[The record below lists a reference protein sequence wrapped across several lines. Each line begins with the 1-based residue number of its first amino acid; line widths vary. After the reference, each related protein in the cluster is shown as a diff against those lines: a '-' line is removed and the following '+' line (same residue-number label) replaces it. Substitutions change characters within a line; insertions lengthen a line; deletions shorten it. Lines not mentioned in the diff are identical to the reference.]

1 MNSSLLQSSQNCF
14 EFGSMYN
21 SNFSLNNSIYLLE
34 NNEEENSMFFPLTNK
49 TITGNE
55 YSLEK
60 PLEGIENSIFKN
72 NYSSINNDIQEKDN
86 DIYSEFNSI
95 NNFNEKCMNLSP
107 ISILTTSNN
116 SFSFQNIGV
125 KNEEIILDSERDIND
140 NNANNKPD
148 EKIFKCDFLEEIS
161 LSLDENLYYNN
172 TKNKK
177 NKLDLND
184 PTSLFAAIVNLM
196 KEKGPIEAKTIIS
209 NLEDKKHIFRKTNGS
224 RYKQEF
230 GKLIRITLNNNPEIF
245 YKEKEG
251 NKYYFIENKTKYY
264 LQKKRE
270 RALEKV
276 LFNLKKKNTF
286 LPINTKIQLDK
297 VNLIIKRMEKKYKD
311 DKKYVDVMTCIN
323 LFKNLINKY
332 LFLVKM
338 DKINSLYELTVLNEK
353 IIDICHTL
361 EKIEKGE
368 LFFKK
373 DDNIIVNIPNE
384 YNDKNSRNIMFVE
397 GANNQFNEPPDK
409 I

>member
-1 MNSSLLQSSQNCF
+1 MNSSLLHSNQKSF
-14 EFGSMYN
+14 EFGTVFN
-21 SNFSLNNSIYLLE
+21 SNLSLFEDNILLE
-34 NNEEENSMFFPLTNK
+34 NSEEEFSLFHTIKEQGHENEDYIEKQPWKIDNTYLKDNYNSLND
-49 TITGNE
+49 
-55 YSLEK
+55 
-60 PLEGIENSIFKN
+60 
-72 NYSSINNDIQEKDN
+72 DIQEKN
-86 DIYSEFNSI
+86 NESYSQFNSI
-95 NNFNEKCMNLSP
+95 NELNENYMNLNHVSL
-107 ISILTTSNN
+107 LTTSN
-116 SFSFQNIGV
+116 SFSFTNLGV
-125 KNEEIILDSERDIND
+125 KKEELLLESKKDIINEINKNSE
-140 NNANNKPD
+140 

-161 LSLDENLYYNN
+161 LGLDEDIYN

-184 PTSLFAAIVNLM
+184 PTSLFAAIINLM
-196 KEKGPIEAKTIIS
+196 KEKGHLEIKTIIS
-209 NLEDKKHIFRKTNGS
+209 NLEPKKDIFRKTNGS

-230 GKLIRITLNNNPEIF
+230 SKLIRTTLNNNPEIF
-245 YKEKEG
+245 YQEKEG

-276 LFNLKKKNTF
+276 LYNLKKKNTF
-286 LPINTKIQLDK
+286 LPIETKIQLDK

-311 DKKYVDVMTCIN
+311 DKKYVDVMKCID

-338 DKINSLYELTVLNEK
+338 DKTNSLYELTILNDK

-368 LFFKK
+368 LFFKT
-373 DDNIIVNIPNE
+373 DDNIFVKISNE

-397 GANNQFNEPPDK
+397 GANNQFNEPPDN

>member
-1 MNSSLLQSSQNCF
+1 MNSPLLQSSEKCF
-14 EFGSMYN
+14 EFRSIFN
-21 SNFSLNNSIYLLE
+21 SNSSFNDDVNLLE
-34 NNEEENSMFFPLTNK
+34 NSAEENSLLFPIPNRLNNV
-49 TITGNE
+49 NE
-55 YSLEK
+55 SYEELSQFCI
-60 PLEGIENSIFKN
+60 PNSEPKN
-72 NYSSINNDIQEKDN
+72 NFNLLNEELLQKKEETYSQ
-86 DIYSEFNSI
+86 FNSI
-95 NNFNEKCMNLSP
+95 NENRMNLSP
-107 ISILTTSNN
+107 LSLLTTSN
-116 SFSFQNIGV
+116 SFSFANIGV
-125 KNEEIILDSERDIND
+125 KSEENLLETQKDIKD
-140 NNANNKPD
+140 NNNKTE

-161 LSLDENLYYNN
+161 LGLDEDAYNYN

-196 KEKGPIEAKTIIS
+196 KEKGPIEIRYIIS
-209 NLEDKKHIFRKTNGS
+209 NLESKKDLFRKANGS

-230 GKLIRITLNNNPEIF
+230 GKLIRTTLNNNPELF
-245 YKEKEG
+245 FKEKEG

-286 LPINTKIQLDK
+286 LPVNTKIQLDK

-311 DKKYVDVMTCIN
+311 DKKYIDVMKCIN

-332 LFLVKM
+332 LYLVKM
-338 DKINSLYELTVLNEK
+338 DKINSLYELTILNQK
-353 IIDICHTL
+353 IIDICFTL

-368 LFFKK
+368 LFFKTE
-373 DDNIIVNIPNE
+373 DNIIENVSNE

-397 GANNQFNEPPDK
+397 GANNTFNEPPDK

>member
-1 MNSSLLQSSQNCF
+1 MNSSLLQSNQSCF
-14 EFGSMYN
+14 EFGSLYK
-21 SNFSLNNSIYLLE
+21 SNLSLDDSINLLE
-34 NNEEENSMFFPLTNK
+34 NSEEENTIFFPLTNR
-49 TITGNE
+49 TINE
-55 YSLEK
+55 NEVYQESPFSGKEHSDNKNMPSPFNNELED
-60 PLEGIENSIFKN
+60 KN
-72 NYSSINNDIQEKDN
+72 IDSYDQ
-86 DIYSEFNSI
+86 FNSI
-95 NNFNEKCMNLSP
+95 NNFNENCMNLNP

-116 SFSFQNIGV
+116 SFSFPNIGV
-125 KNEEIILDSERDIND
+125 KKEEIILDSEKDINTIS
-140 NNANNKPD
+140 NKVE
-148 EKIFKCDFLEEIS
+148 EKIFKCDFLEDIS
-161 LSLDENLYYNN
+161 LSLDENNLYNN
-172 TKNKK
+172 SKNKK

-196 KEKGPIEAKTIIS
+196 KEKGPIETRTIIS
-209 NLEDKKHIFRKTNGS
+209 SLESKKDVFRKTNGS

-230 GKLIRITLNNNPEIF
+230 SKLIRTTLNNNPELF
-245 YKEKEG
+245 YKEQEG

-270 RALEKV
+270 RDLEKV

-286 LPINTKIQLDK
+286 LPVNTKIQLDK

-311 DKKYVDVMTCIN
+311 DKKYTDVMICIN

-338 DKINSLYELTVLNEK
+338 DKVNSLYELTILNDK

-373 DDNIIVNIPNE
+373 DDNIIVNKPNE

-397 GANNQFNEPPDK
+397 GANNHFNEPPDN

>member
-1 MNSSLLQSSQNCF
+1 MNSSLLQSNQSCF
-14 EFGSMYN
+14 EFGSLYK
-21 SNFSLNNSIYLLE
+21 SNLSLDDSINLLE
-34 NNEEENSMFFPLTNK
+34 NSEEENTIFFPLTNR
-49 TITGNE
+49 TINE
-55 YSLEK
+55 NEVCQESPFSGKEHSDNKNISSPFNNELED
-60 PLEGIENSIFKN
+60 KN
-72 NYSSINNDIQEKDN
+72 IDSYDQ
-86 DIYSEFNSI
+86 FNSI
-95 NNFNEKCMNLSP
+95 NNFNENCMNLNP

-116 SFSFQNIGV
+116 SFSFPNIGV
-125 KNEEIILDSERDIND
+125 KKEEIILDSEKDINTIS
-140 NNANNKPD
+140 NKVE
-148 EKIFKCDFLEEIS
+148 EKIFKCDFLEDIS
-161 LSLDENLYYNN
+161 LSLDENNLYNN
-172 TKNKK
+172 SKNKK

-196 KEKGPIEAKTIIS
+196 KEKGPIETRTIIS
-209 NLEDKKHIFRKTNGS
+209 SLESKKDVFRKTNGS

-230 GKLIRITLNNNPEIF
+230 SKLIRTTLNNNPELF
-245 YKEKEG
+245 YKEQEG

-264 LQKKRE
+264 LEKKRE

-286 LPINTKIQLDK
+286 LPVNTKIQLDK
-297 VNLIIKRMEKKYKD
+297 VNIIIKRMEKKYKD
-311 DKKYVDVMTCIN
+311 DKKYTDVMICIN

-338 DKINSLYELTVLNEK
+338 DKVNSLYELTILNDK

-373 DDNIIVNIPNE
+373 DDNIIVNKPNE

-397 GANNQFNEPPDK
+397 GANNHFNEPPDN

>member
-1 MNSSLLQSSQNCF
+1 MNSPLLQSSEKCF
-14 EFGSMYN
+14 EFRSIFN
-21 SNFSLNNSIYLLE
+21 SNSSFNDDVNLLE
-34 NNEEENSMFFPLTNK
+34 NSAEENSLLFPIPNRLNNV
-49 TITGNE
+49 NE
-55 YSLEK
+55 SYEELSQFCIPNSEPKNNFNLLNEELLEK
-60 PLEGIENSIFKN
+60 KEET
-72 NYSSINNDIQEKDN
+72 YSQ
-86 DIYSEFNSI
+86 FNSI
-95 NNFNEKCMNLSP
+95 NENRMNLSP
-107 ISILTTSNN
+107 LSLLTTSN
-116 SFSFQNIGV
+116 SFSFANIGV
-125 KNEEIILDSERDIND
+125 KSEENLLETQKDIKD
-140 NNANNKPD
+140 NNNKTE

-161 LSLDENLYYNN
+161 LGLDEDAYNYN

-196 KEKGPIEAKTIIS
+196 KEKGPIEIRYIIS
-209 NLEDKKHIFRKTNGS
+209 NLESKKDLFRKANGS

-230 GKLIRITLNNNPEIF
+230 GKLIRTTLNNNPELF
-245 YKEKEG
+245 FKEKEG

-286 LPINTKIQLDK
+286 LPVNTKIQLDK

-311 DKKYVDVMTCIN
+311 DKKYIDVMKCIN

-332 LFLVKM
+332 LYLVKM
-338 DKINSLYELTVLNEK
+338 DKINSLYELTILNQK
-353 IIDICHTL
+353 IIDICFTL

-368 LFFKK
+368 LFFKTE
-373 DDNIIVNIPNE
+373 DNIIENVSNE

-397 GANNQFNEPPDK
+397 GANNTFNEPPDK

>member
-1 MNSSLLQSSQNCF
+1 MNSPLLQSSEKCF
-14 EFGSMYN
+14 EFRSIFN
-21 SNFSLNNSIYLLE
+21 SNSSFNDDVNLLE
-34 NNEEENSMFFPLTNK
+34 NSAEENSLLFPIPNRLNNV
-49 TITGNE
+49 NE
-55 YSLEK
+55 SYEELSQFCIPNFEPKNNFNLLNEELLEK
-60 PLEGIENSIFKN
+60 KEET
-72 NYSSINNDIQEKDN
+72 YSQ
-86 DIYSEFNSI
+86 FNSI
-95 NNFNEKCMNLSP
+95 NENRMNLSP
-107 ISILTTSNN
+107 LSLLTTSN
-116 SFSFQNIGV
+116 SFSFANIGV
-125 KNEEIILDSERDIND
+125 KSEENLLETQKDIKD
-140 NNANNKPD
+140 NNNKTE

-161 LSLDENLYYNN
+161 LGLDEDAYNYN

-196 KEKGPIEAKTIIS
+196 KEKGPIEIRYIIS
-209 NLEDKKHIFRKTNGS
+209 NLESKKDLFRKANGS

-230 GKLIRITLNNNPEIF
+230 GKLIRTTLNNNPELF
-245 YKEKEG
+245 FKEKEG

-286 LPINTKIQLDK
+286 LPVNTKIQLDK

-311 DKKYVDVMTCIN
+311 DKKYIDVMKCIN

-332 LFLVKM
+332 LYLVKM
-338 DKINSLYELTVLNEK
+338 DKINSLYELTILNQK
-353 IIDICHTL
+353 IIDICFTL

-368 LFFKK
+368 LFFKTE
-373 DDNIIVNIPNE
+373 DNIIENDSNE

-397 GANNQFNEPPDK
+397 GANNTFNEPPDK

>member
-1 MNSSLLQSSQNCF
+1 MNSPLLQSSEKCF
-14 EFGSMYN
+14 EFRSLFN
-21 SNFSLNNSIYLLE
+21 SNSSFNDDVNLLE
-34 NNEEENSMFFPLTNK
+34 NSAEENSLLFPIPNGLNNV
-49 TITGNE
+49 NE
-55 YSLEK
+55 SYEELSQFCIPNSEPKNNFNLLNEELLEK
-60 PLEGIENSIFKN
+60 KEET
-72 NYSSINNDIQEKDN
+72 YSQ
-86 DIYSEFNSI
+86 FNSI
-95 NNFNEKCMNLSP
+95 NENRMNLSP
-107 ISILTTSNN
+107 LSLLTTSN
-116 SFSFQNIGV
+116 SFSFANLGV
-125 KNEEIILDSERDIND
+125 KSEENLLETQKDIKD
-140 NNANNKPD
+140 NNNKTE

-161 LSLDENLYYNN
+161 LGLDEDAYNYN

-196 KEKGPIEAKTIIS
+196 KEKGPIEIRYIIS
-209 NLEDKKHIFRKTNGS
+209 NLESKKDLFRKANGS

-230 GKLIRITLNNNPEIF
+230 GKLIRTTLNNNPELF
-245 YKEKEG
+245 FKEKEG

-286 LPINTKIQLDK
+286 LPVNTKIQLDK

-311 DKKYVDVMTCIN
+311 DKKYIDVMKCIN

-332 LFLVKM
+332 LYLVKM
-338 DKINSLYELTVLNEK
+338 DKINSLYELTILNQK
-353 IIDICHTL
+353 IIDICFTL

-368 LFFKK
+368 LFFKTE
-373 DDNIIVNIPNE
+373 DNIIENVSNE

-397 GANNQFNEPPDK
+397 GANNTFNEPPDK

>member
-1 MNSSLLQSSQNCF
+1 MNSSLHHSNQKSF
-14 EFGSMYN
+14 EFGTVFN
-21 SNFSLNNSIYLLE
+21 SNLSLLEDNNLLE
-34 NNEEENSMFFPLTNK
+34 NSEEEFSLFHTIKEQGHENEDYIEKQPWKIDNTYLKDNYNPLND
-49 TITGNE
+49 
-55 YSLEK
+55 
-60 PLEGIENSIFKN
+60 
-72 NYSSINNDIQEKDN
+72 DIQEKN
-86 DIYSEFNSI
+86 SESYSQFNSI
-95 NNFNEKCMNLSP
+95 NELNENYMNLNHVSL
-107 ISILTTSNN
+107 LTTSN
-116 SFSFQNIGV
+116 SFSFTNLGV
-125 KNEEIILDSERDIND
+125 KKEELLLESKKDIINEINKNSE
-140 NNANNKPD
+140 

-161 LSLDENLYYNN
+161 LGLDEDIYN

-184 PTSLFAAIVNLM
+184 PTSLFAAIINLM
-196 KEKGPIEAKTIIS
+196 KEKGHLEIKTIIS
-209 NLEDKKHIFRKTNGS
+209 NLEPKKDIFRKTNGS

-230 GKLIRITLNNNPEIF
+230 SKLIRTTLNNNPEIF
-245 YKEKEG
+245 YQEKEG

-276 LFNLKKKNTF
+276 LYNLKKKNTF
-286 LPINTKIQLDK
+286 LPIETKIQLDK

-311 DKKYVDVMTCIN
+311 DKKYVDVMKCID

-338 DKINSLYELTVLNEK
+338 DKTNSLYELTILNDK

-368 LFFKK
+368 LFFKT
-373 DDNIIVNIPNE
+373 DDNIFVKISNE

-397 GANNQFNEPPDK
+397 GANNQFNEPPDN

>member
-1 MNSSLLQSSQNCF
+1 MNSSLLHSNQKSF
-14 EFGSMYN
+14 EFGTVFN
-21 SNFSLNNSIYLLE
+21 SNLSLLEDNNLLE
-34 NNEEENSMFFPLTNK
+34 NSEEEFSLFHTIKEQGHENEDYIEKQPWKIDNTYLKDNYNSL
-49 TITGNE
+49 
-55 YSLEK
+55 
-60 PLEGIENSIFKN
+60 
-72 NYSSINNDIQEKDN
+72 NDYIQEKN
-86 DIYSEFNSI
+86 NESYSQFNSI
-95 NNFNEKCMNLSP
+95 NELNENYMNLNHVSL
-107 ISILTTSNN
+107 LTTSN
-116 SFSFQNIGV
+116 SFSFTNLGV
-125 KNEEIILDSERDIND
+125 KKEELLLESKKDIINEINKNSE
-140 NNANNKPD
+140 

-161 LSLDENLYYNN
+161 LGLDEDIYN

-184 PTSLFAAIVNLM
+184 PTSLFAAIINLM
-196 KEKGPIEAKTIIS
+196 KEKGHLEIKTIIS
-209 NLEDKKHIFRKTNGS
+209 NLEPKKDIFRKTNGS

-230 GKLIRITLNNNPEIF
+230 SKLIRTTLNNNPEIF
-245 YKEKEG
+245 YQEKEG

-276 LFNLKKKNTF
+276 LYNLKKKNTF
-286 LPINTKIQLDK
+286 LPIETKIQLDK

-311 DKKYVDVMTCIN
+311 DKKYVDVMKCID

-338 DKINSLYELTVLNEK
+338 DKTNSLYELTILNDK

-368 LFFKK
+368 LFFKT
-373 DDNIIVNIPNE
+373 DDNIFVKISNE

-397 GANNQFNEPPDK
+397 GANNQFNEPPDN

>member
-1 MNSSLLQSSQNCF
+1 MNSPLLQSSEKCF
-14 EFGSMYN
+14 EFRSIFN
-21 SNFSLNNSIYLLE
+21 SNSSFNDDVNLLE
-34 NNEEENSMFFPLTNK
+34 NSAEENSLLFPIPNRLNNV
-49 TITGNE
+49 NE
-55 YSLEK
+55 SYEELSQFCIPNSEPKNNFNLLNEELLEK
-60 PLEGIENSIFKN
+60 KEET
-72 NYSSINNDIQEKDN
+72 YSQ
-86 DIYSEFNSI
+86 FNSI
-95 NNFNEKCMNLSP
+95 NENRMNLSP
-107 ISILTTSNN
+107 LSLLTTSN
-116 SFSFQNIGV
+116 SFSFANLGV
-125 KNEEIILDSERDIND
+125 KSEENLLETQKDIKD
-140 NNANNKPD
+140 NNNKTE

-161 LSLDENLYYNN
+161 LGLDEDAYNYN

-196 KEKGPIEAKTIIS
+196 KEKGPIEIRYIIS
-209 NLEDKKHIFRKTNGS
+209 NLESKKDLFRKANGS

-230 GKLIRITLNNNPEIF
+230 GKLIRTTLNNNPELF
-245 YKEKEG
+245 FKEKEG

-286 LPINTKIQLDK
+286 LPVNTKIQLDK

-311 DKKYVDVMTCIN
+311 DKKYIDVMKCIN

-332 LFLVKM
+332 LYLVKM
-338 DKINSLYELTVLNEK
+338 DKINSLYELTILNQK
-353 IIDICHTL
+353 IIDICFTL

-368 LFFKK
+368 LFFKTE
-373 DDNIIVNIPNE
+373 DNIIENVSNE

-397 GANNQFNEPPDK
+397 GANNTFNEPPDK

>member
-1 MNSSLLQSSQNCF
+1 MNSSLLHSNQKSF
-14 EFGSMYN
+14 EFGTVFN
-21 SNFSLNNSIYLLE
+21 SNLSLLEDNNLLE
-34 NNEEENSMFFPLTNK
+34 NSEEEFSLFHTIKEQGHENEDYIEKQPWKIDNTYLKDNYNSLND
-49 TITGNE
+49 
-55 YSLEK
+55 
-60 PLEGIENSIFKN
+60 
-72 NYSSINNDIQEKDN
+72 DIQEKN
-86 DIYSEFNSI
+86 NESYSQFNSI
-95 NNFNEKCMNLSP
+95 NELNENYMNLNHVSL
-107 ISILTTSNN
+107 LTTSN
-116 SFSFQNIGV
+116 SFSFTNLGEKKEELLLESKKDIINEIN
-125 KNEEIILDSERDIND
+125 KNSE
-140 NNANNKPD
+140 

-161 LSLDENLYYNN
+161 LGLDEDIYN

-184 PTSLFAAIVNLM
+184 PTSLFAAIINLM
-196 KEKGPIEAKTIIS
+196 KEKGHLEIKTIIS
-209 NLEDKKHIFRKTNGS
+209 NLEPKKDIFRKTNGS

-230 GKLIRITLNNNPEIF
+230 SKLIRTTLNNNPEIF
-245 YKEKEG
+245 YQEKEG

-276 LFNLKKKNTF
+276 LYNLKKKNTF
-286 LPINTKIQLDK
+286 LPIETKIQLDK

-311 DKKYVDVMTCIN
+311 DKKYVDVMKCID

-338 DKINSLYELTVLNEK
+338 DKTNSLYELTILNDK

-368 LFFKK
+368 LFFKT
-373 DDNIIVNIPNE
+373 DDNIFVKISNE

-397 GANNQFNEPPDK
+397 GANNQFNEPPDN

>member
-1 MNSSLLQSSQNCF
+1 MNSPLLQSSEKCF
-14 EFGSMYN
+14 EFRSIFN
-21 SNFSLNNSIYLLE
+21 SNSSFNDDVNLLE
-34 NNEEENSMFFPLTNK
+34 NSAEENSLLFPIQNRLNN
-49 TITGNE
+49 INE
-55 YSLEK
+55 SYEELSQFCIPNSEPKNNFNLLNEELLEK
-60 PLEGIENSIFKN
+60 KEET
-72 NYSSINNDIQEKDN
+72 YSQ
-86 DIYSEFNSI
+86 FNSI
-95 NNFNEKCMNLSP
+95 NENRMNLSP
-107 ISILTTSNN
+107 LSLLTTSN
-116 SFSFQNIGV
+116 SFSFANLGV
-125 KNEEIILDSERDIND
+125 KSEENLLETQKDIKD
-140 NNANNKPD
+140 NNNKTE

-161 LSLDENLYYNN
+161 LGLDEDAYNYN

-196 KEKGPIEAKTIIS
+196 KEKGPIEIRYIIS
-209 NLEDKKHIFRKTNGS
+209 NLESKKDLFRKANGS

-230 GKLIRITLNNNPEIF
+230 GKLIRTTLNNNPELF
-245 YKEKEG
+245 FKEKEG

-286 LPINTKIQLDK
+286 LPVNTKIQLDK

-311 DKKYVDVMTCIN
+311 DKKYIDVMKCIN

-332 LFLVKM
+332 LYLVKM
-338 DKINSLYELTVLNEK
+338 DKINSLYELTILNQK
-353 IIDICHTL
+353 IIDICFTL

-368 LFFKK
+368 LFFKTE
-373 DDNIIVNIPNE
+373 DNIIENVSNE

-397 GANNQFNEPPDK
+397 GANNTFNEPPDK

>member
-1 MNSSLLQSSQNCF
+1 VF
-14 EFGSMYN
+14 N
-21 SNFSLNNSIYLLE
+21 SNLSLFEDNNLLE
-34 NNEEENSMFFPLTNK
+34 NSEEEFSLFHTIKEQGHENEDYIEKQPWKIDNTYLKDNYNSLND
-49 TITGNE
+49 
-55 YSLEK
+55 
-60 PLEGIENSIFKN
+60 
-72 NYSSINNDIQEKDN
+72 DIQEKN
-86 DIYSEFNSI
+86 NESYSQFNSI
-95 NNFNEKCMNLSP
+95 NELNENYMNLNHVSL
-107 ISILTTSNN
+107 LTTSN
-116 SFSFQNIGV
+116 SFSFTNLGV
-125 KNEEIILDSERDIND
+125 KKEELLLESKKDIINEINNNSE
-140 NNANNKPD
+140 

-161 LSLDENLYYNN
+161 LGLDEDIYN

-184 PTSLFAAIVNLM
+184 PTSLFAAIINLM
-196 KEKGPIEAKTIIS
+196 KEKGHLEIKTIIS
-209 NLEDKKHIFRKTNGS
+209 NLEPKKDIFRKTNGS

-230 GKLIRITLNNNPEIF
+230 SKLIRTTLNNNTEIF
-245 YKEKEG
+245 YQEKEG

-276 LFNLKKKNTF
+276 LYNLKKKNTF
-286 LPINTKIQLDK
+286 LPIETKIQLDK

-311 DKKYVDVMTCIN
+311 DKKYVDVMKCID

-338 DKINSLYELTVLNEK
+338 DKTNSLYELTILNDK

-368 LFFKK
+368 LFFKT
-373 DDNIIVNIPNE
+373 DDNIFVKISNE

-397 GANNQFNEPPDK
+397 GANNQFNEPPDN

>member
-1 MNSSLLQSSQNCF
+1 MNSPLLQSSEKCF
-14 EFGSMYN
+14 EFRSIFN
-21 SNFSLNNSIYLLE
+21 SNSSFNDDVNLLE
-34 NNEEENSMFFPLTNK
+34 NSAEENSLLFPIPNGLNNV
-49 TITGNE
+49 NE
-55 YSLEK
+55 SYEELSQFCIPNSEPKNNFNLLNEELLEK
-60 PLEGIENSIFKN
+60 KEET
-72 NYSSINNDIQEKDN
+72 YSQ
-86 DIYSEFNSI
+86 FNSI
-95 NNFNEKCMNLSP
+95 NENRMNLSP
-107 ISILTTSNN
+107 LSLLTTSN
-116 SFSFQNIGV
+116 SFSFANIGV
-125 KNEEIILDSERDIND
+125 KSEENLLETQKDIKD
-140 NNANNKPD
+140 NNNKTE

-161 LSLDENLYYNN
+161 LGLDEDAYNYN

-196 KEKGPIEAKTIIS
+196 KEKGPIEIRYIIS
-209 NLEDKKHIFRKTNGS
+209 NLESKKDLFRKANGS

-230 GKLIRITLNNNPEIF
+230 GKLIRTTLNNNPELF
-245 YKEKEG
+245 FKEKEG

-286 LPINTKIQLDK
+286 LPVNTKIQSDK

-311 DKKYVDVMTCIN
+311 DKKYIDVMKCIN

-332 LFLVKM
+332 LYLVKM
-338 DKINSLYELTVLNEK
+338 DKINSLYELTILNQK
-353 IIDICHTL
+353 IIDICFTL

-368 LFFKK
+368 LFFKTE
-373 DDNIIVNIPNE
+373 DNIIENVSNE

-397 GANNQFNEPPDK
+397 GANNTFNEPPDK

>member
-1 MNSSLLQSSQNCF
+1 MNSSLLQSNLNCF
-14 EFGSMYN
+14 EFRNYYEPKLSLDESVNLLDN
-21 SNFSLNNSIYLLE
+21 S
-34 NNEEENSMFFPLTNK
+34 EEENSFIF
-49 TITGNE
+49 TIKNPT
-55 YSLEK
+55 L
-60 PLEGIENSIFKN
+60 IENDVNQKILFNDDENSDNKN
-72 NYSSINNDIQEKDN
+72 NFINEQVKNSDYYSQL
-86 DIYSEFNSI
+86 NSI
-95 NNFNEKCMNLSP
+95 NNFNENYMNLNA
-107 ISILTTSNN
+107 ISLSTTNN
-116 SFSFQNIGV
+116 SNSFANIGV
-125 KNEEIILDSERDIND
+125 KNEEIILDSSKDINEM
-140 NNANNKPD
+140 NNKPE
-148 EKIFKCDFLEEIS
+148 EKIFKCDFLEDIS
-161 LSLDENLYYNN
+161 LSLDENSFNN
-172 TKNKK
+172 NSRNKK

-196 KEKGPIEAKTIIS
+196 KEKGPIECKYIIS
-209 NLEDKKHIFRKTNGS
+209 NLESKKDTFRKANGS

-230 GKLIRITLNNNPEIF
+230 SKLVKTSLNNNPDLF
-245 YKEKEG
+245 YKEQEG
-251 NKYYFIENKTKYY
+251 NKYYFIENKTEYY

-276 LFNLKKKNTF
+276 LYNLKKKNTF
-286 LPINTKIQLDK
+286 LPVNTKIQLDK

-311 DKKYVDVMTCIN
+311 DKKYIDVMRCIN

-338 DKINSLYELTVLNEK
+338 DKVNSLYELSVLNEK

-373 DDNIIVNIPNE
+373 DDNIIVNVPNE

-397 GANNQFNEPPDK
+397 GANNHFNEPPDN

>member
-1 MNSSLLQSSQNCF
+1 MNSSLLQSNQSCF
-14 EFGSMYN
+14 EFGSLYK
-21 SNFSLNNSIYLLE
+21 SNLSLDDSINLLE
-34 NNEEENSMFFPLTNK
+34 NSEEENTIFFPLTNR
-49 TITGNE
+49 TINE
-55 YSLEK
+55 NEVCQESPFSGKEHLDNKNMSSPFNNELED
-60 PLEGIENSIFKN
+60 KN
-72 NYSSINNDIQEKDN
+72 IDSYDQ
-86 DIYSEFNSI
+86 FNSI
-95 NNFNEKCMNLSP
+95 NNFNENCMNLNP

-116 SFSFQNIGV
+116 SFSFPNIGV
-125 KNEEIILDSERDIND
+125 KKEEIILDSEKDINTIS
-140 NNANNKPD
+140 NKVE
-148 EKIFKCDFLEEIS
+148 EKIFKCDFLEDIS
-161 LSLDENLYYNN
+161 LSLDENNLYNN
-172 TKNKK
+172 SKNKK

-196 KEKGPIEAKTIIS
+196 KEKGPIETRTIIS
-209 NLEDKKHIFRKTNGS
+209 SLESKKDVFRKTNGS

-230 GKLIRITLNNNPEIF
+230 SKLIRTTLNNNPELF
-245 YKEKEG
+245 YKEQEG

-264 LQKKRE
+264 LEKKRE

-286 LPINTKIQLDK
+286 LPVNTKIQLDK
-297 VNLIIKRMEKKYKD
+297 VNIIIKRMEKKYKD
-311 DKKYVDVMTCIN
+311 DKKYTDVMICIN

-338 DKINSLYELTVLNEK
+338 DKVNSLYELTILNDK

-373 DDNIIVNIPNE
+373 DDNIIVNKPNE

-397 GANNQFNEPPDK
+397 GANNHFNEPPDN

>member
-1 MNSSLLQSSQNCF
+1 MNSSLLQSNQKSF
-14 EFGSMYN
+14 EFGTVFN
-21 SNFSLNNSIYLLE
+21 SNLSLFEDNNLLE
-34 NNEEENSMFFPLTNK
+34 NSEEEFSLFHTIKEQGHENEDYIEKQPWKIDNTYLKDNYNSLND
-49 TITGNE
+49 
-55 YSLEK
+55 
-60 PLEGIENSIFKN
+60 
-72 NYSSINNDIQEKDN
+72 DIQEKN
-86 DIYSEFNSI
+86 NESYSQFNSI
-95 NNFNEKCMNLSP
+95 NELNENYMNLNHVSL
-107 ISILTTSNN
+107 LTTSN
-116 SFSFQNIGV
+116 SFSFTNLGV
-125 KNEEIILDSERDIND
+125 KKEELLLESKKDIINEINKNSE
-140 NNANNKPD
+140 

-161 LSLDENLYYNN
+161 LGLDEDIYN

-184 PTSLFAAIVNLM
+184 PTSLFAAIINLM
-196 KEKGPIEAKTIIS
+196 KEKGHLEIKTIIS
-209 NLEDKKHIFRKTNGS
+209 NLEPKKDIFRKTNGS

-230 GKLIRITLNNNPEIF
+230 SKLIRTTLNNNPEIF
-245 YKEKEG
+245 YQEKEG

-311 DKKYVDVMTCIN
+311 DKKYADVMTCIN

>member
-1 MNSSLLQSSQNCF
+1 MNSPLLQSKQKCF
-14 EFGSMYN
+14 EFGSIFK
-21 SNFSLNNSIYLLE
+21 SNLSLDDSINLLE
-34 NNEEENSMFFPLTNK
+34 NSDEENTIFFPLTNR
-49 TITGNE
+49 TINE
-55 YSLEK
+55 NEICQESPFLGKEHSD
-60 PLEGIENSIFKN
+60 NKN
-72 NYSSINNDIQEKDN
+72 ISSHFNNDLEEKNIDS
-86 DIYSEFNSI
+86 YEQFNSI
-95 NNFNEKCMNLSP
+95 NNFNENSLNLNP

-116 SFSFQNIGV
+116 SFSFPNIGV
-125 KNEEIILDSERDIND
+125 KKEEIILDSEKDINTIS
-140 NNANNKPD
+140 NKVE
-148 EKIFKCDFLEEIS
+148 EKIFKCDFLEDIS
-161 LSLDENLYYNN
+161 LSLDENSLYNN
-172 TKNKK
+172 SKNKK

-196 KEKGPIEAKTIIS
+196 KEKGPIETKTIIS
-209 NLEDKKHIFRKTNGS
+209 SLEQKKDVFRKTNGS

-230 GKLIRITLNNNPEIF
+230 GKLIRTTLNNNPELF
-245 YKEKEG
+245 YKEQEG

-286 LPINTKIQLDK
+286 LPVNTKIQLDK

-311 DKKYVDVMTCIN
+311 DKKYTDVMICIN

-338 DKINSLYELTVLNEK
+338 DKINSLYELTILNDK

-373 DDNIIVNIPNE
+373 DDNIIVNKPNE

-397 GANNQFNEPPDK
+397 GANNHFNEPPDN

>member
-1 MNSSLLQSSQNCF
+1 MNSSLLHSNQKSF
-14 EFGSMYN
+14 EFGTVFN
-21 SNFSLNNSIYLLE
+21 SNLSLFEDNILLE
-34 NNEEENSMFFPLTNK
+34 NSEEEFSLFHTIKEQGHENEDYIEKQPWKIDNTYLKDNYNSLND
-49 TITGNE
+49 
-55 YSLEK
+55 
-60 PLEGIENSIFKN
+60 
-72 NYSSINNDIQEKDN
+72 DIQEKN
-86 DIYSEFNSI
+86 NESYSQFNSI
-95 NNFNEKCMNLSP
+95 NELNENYMNLNHVSL
-107 ISILTTSNN
+107 LTTSN
-116 SFSFQNIGV
+116 SFSFTNLGV
-125 KNEEIILDSERDIND
+125 KKEELLLESKKDIINEINKNSE
-140 NNANNKPD
+140 

-161 LSLDENLYYNN
+161 LGLDEDIYN

-184 PTSLFAAIVNLM
+184 PTSLFAAIINLM
-196 KEKGPIEAKTIIS
+196 KEKGHLEIKTIIS
-209 NLEDKKHIFRKTNGS
+209 NLEPKKDIFRKTNGS

-230 GKLIRITLNNNPEIF
+230 SKLIRTTLNNNPEIF
-245 YKEKEG
+245 YQEKEG
-251 NKYYFIENKTKYY
+251 NKYYFIENKKKYY

-276 LFNLKKKNTF
+276 LYNLKKKNTF
-286 LPINTKIQLDK
+286 LPIETKIQLDK

-311 DKKYVDVMTCIN
+311 DKKYVDVMKCID

-338 DKINSLYELTVLNEK
+338 DKTNSLYELTILNDK

-368 LFFKK
+368 LFFKT
-373 DDNIIVNIPNE
+373 DDNIFVKISNE

-397 GANNQFNEPPDK
+397 GANNQFNEPPDN

>member
-1 MNSSLLQSSQNCF
+1 MNSPLLQSSEKCF
-14 EFGSMYN
+14 EFRSIFN
-21 SNFSLNNSIYLLE
+21 SNSSFNDDVNLLE
-34 NNEEENSMFFPLTNK
+34 NSAEENSLLFPIPNGLNNV
-49 TITGNE
+49 NE
-55 YSLEK
+55 SYGELSQFCIPNSEPKNNFNLLNEELLEK
-60 PLEGIENSIFKN
+60 KEET
-72 NYSSINNDIQEKDN
+72 YSQ
-86 DIYSEFNSI
+86 FNSI
-95 NNFNEKCMNLSP
+95 NENRMNLSP
-107 ISILTTSNN
+107 LSLLTTSN
-116 SFSFQNIGV
+116 SFSFANIGV
-125 KNEEIILDSERDIND
+125 KSEENLLETQKDIKD
-140 NNANNKPD
+140 NNNKTE

-161 LSLDENLYYNN
+161 LGLDEDAYNYN

-196 KEKGPIEAKTIIS
+196 KEKGPIEIRYIIS
-209 NLEDKKHIFRKTNGS
+209 NLESKKDLFRKANGS

-230 GKLIRITLNNNPEIF
+230 GKLIRTTLNNNPEMF
-245 YKEKEG
+245 FKEKEG

-286 LPINTKIQLDK
+286 LPVNTKIQLDK

-311 DKKYVDVMTCIN
+311 DKKYIDVMKCIN

-332 LFLVKM
+332 LYLVKM
-338 DKINSLYELTVLNEK
+338 DKINSLYELTILNQK
-353 IIDICHTL
+353 IIDICFTL

-368 LFFKK
+368 LFFKTE
-373 DDNIIVNIPNE
+373 DNIIENVSNE

-397 GANNQFNEPPDK
+397 GANNTFNEPPDK

>member
-1 MNSSLLQSSQNCF
+1 MNSSLLHSNQKSF
-14 EFGSMYN
+14 EFGTVFN
-21 SNFSLNNSIYLLE
+21 SNLSLFEDNNLLE
-34 NNEEENSMFFPLTNK
+34 NSEEEFSLFHTIKEQGHENEDYIEKQPWKIDNTYLKDNYNPLND
-49 TITGNE
+49 
-55 YSLEK
+55 
-60 PLEGIENSIFKN
+60 
-72 NYSSINNDIQEKDN
+72 DIQEKN
-86 DIYSEFNSI
+86 NESYSQFNSI
-95 NNFNEKCMNLSP
+95 NELNENYMNLNHVSL
-107 ISILTTSNN
+107 LTTSN
-116 SFSFQNIGV
+116 SFSFTNLGV
-125 KNEEIILDSERDIND
+125 KKEELLLESKKDIINEINNNSE
-140 NNANNKPD
+140 

-161 LSLDENLYYNN
+161 LGLDEDIYN

-184 PTSLFAAIVNLM
+184 PTSLFAAIINLM
-196 KEKGPIEAKTIIS
+196 KEKGHLEIKTIIS
-209 NLEDKKHIFRKTNGS
+209 NLEPKKDIFRKTNGS

-230 GKLIRITLNNNPEIF
+230 SKLIRTTLNNNPEIF
-245 YKEKEG
+245 YQEKEG

-276 LFNLKKKNTF
+276 LYNLKKKNTF
-286 LPINTKIQLDK
+286 LPIETKIQLDK

-311 DKKYVDVMTCIN
+311 DKKYVDVMKCID

-338 DKINSLYELTVLNEK
+338 DKTNSLYELTILNDK

-368 LFFKK
+368 LFFKT
-373 DDNIIVNIPNE
+373 DDNIFVKISNE

-397 GANNQFNEPPDK
+397 GANNQFNEPPDN

>member
-1 MNSSLLQSSQNCF
+1 MNSPLLQSSEKCF
-14 EFGSMYN
+14 EFRSRFN
-21 SNFSLNNSIYLLE
+21 SNSSFNDDVNLLE
-34 NNEEENSMFFPLTNK
+34 NSAEENSLLFPIPNGLNNV
-49 TITGNE
+49 NE
-55 YSLEK
+55 SYEELSQFCIPNSEPKNNFNLLNEELLEK
-60 PLEGIENSIFKN
+60 KEET
-72 NYSSINNDIQEKDN
+72 YSQ
-86 DIYSEFNSI
+86 FNSI
-95 NNFNEKCMNLSP
+95 NENRMNLSP
-107 ISILTTSNN
+107 LSLLTTSN
-116 SFSFQNIGV
+116 SFSFANIGV
-125 KNEEIILDSERDIND
+125 KSEENLLETQKDIKD
-140 NNANNKPD
+140 NNNKTE

-161 LSLDENLYYNN
+161 LGLDEDAYNYN

-196 KEKGPIEAKTIIS
+196 KEKGPIEIRYIIS
-209 NLEDKKHIFRKTNGS
+209 NLESKKDLFRKANGS

-230 GKLIRITLNNNPEIF
+230 GKLIRTTLNNNPELF
-245 YKEKEG
+245 FKEKEG

-286 LPINTKIQLDK
+286 LPVNTKIQLDK

-311 DKKYVDVMTCIN
+311 DKKYIDVMKCIN

-332 LFLVKM
+332 LYLVKM
-338 DKINSLYELTVLNEK
+338 DKINSLYELTILNQK
-353 IIDICHTL
+353 IIDICFTL

-368 LFFKK
+368 LFFKTE
-373 DDNIIVNIPNE
+373 DNIIENVSNE

-397 GANNQFNEPPDK
+397 GANNTFNEPPDK

>member
-1 MNSSLLQSSQNCF
+1 MNSSLLHSNQKSF
-14 EFGSMYN
+14 EFGTVFN
-21 SNFSLNNSIYLLE
+21 SNLSLLEDNNLLE
-34 NNEEENSMFFPLTNK
+34 NSEEEFSLFHTIKEQGHENEDYIEKQPWKIDNTYLKDNYNSLND
-49 TITGNE
+49 
-55 YSLEK
+55 
-60 PLEGIENSIFKN
+60 
-72 NYSSINNDIQEKDN
+72 DIQEKN
-86 DIYSEFNSI
+86 NESYSQFNSI
-95 NNFNEKCMNLSP
+95 NELNENYMNLNHVSL
-107 ISILTTSNN
+107 LTTSN
-116 SFSFQNIGV
+116 SFSFTNLGV
-125 KNEEIILDSERDIND
+125 KKEELLLESKKDIINEINNNSE
-140 NNANNKPD
+140 

-161 LSLDENLYYNN
+161 LGLDEDIYN

-184 PTSLFAAIVNLM
+184 PTSLFAAIINLM
-196 KEKGPIEAKTIIS
+196 KEKGHLEIKTIIS
-209 NLEDKKHIFRKTNGS
+209 NLEPKKDIFRKTNGS

-230 GKLIRITLNNNPEIF
+230 SKLIRTTLNNNPEIF
-245 YKEKEG
+245 YQEKEG
-251 NKYYFIENKTKYY
+251 NKYYFIENKTEYY

-276 LFNLKKKNTF
+276 LYNLKKKNTF
-286 LPINTKIQLDK
+286 LPIETKIQLDK

-311 DKKYVDVMTCIN
+311 DKKYVDVMKCID

-338 DKINSLYELTVLNEK
+338 DKTNSLYELTILNDK

-368 LFFKK
+368 LFFKT
-373 DDNIIVNIPNE
+373 DDNIFVKISNE

-397 GANNQFNEPPDK
+397 GANNQFNEPPDN

>member
-1 MNSSLLQSSQNCF
+1 MNSPLLQSSEKCF
-14 EFGSMYN
+14 EFRSIFN
-21 SNFSLNNSIYLLE
+21 SNSSFNDDVNLLE
-34 NNEEENSMFFPLTNK
+34 NSAEENSLLFPIPNGLNNV
-49 TITGNE
+49 NE
-55 YSLEK
+55 SYEELSQFCIPNSEPKNNFNLLNDELLEK
-60 PLEGIENSIFKN
+60 KEET
-72 NYSSINNDIQEKDN
+72 YSQ
-86 DIYSEFNSI
+86 FNSI
-95 NNFNEKCMNLSP
+95 NENRMNLSP
-107 ISILTTSNN
+107 LSLLTTSN
-116 SFSFQNIGV
+116 SFSFANIGV
-125 KNEEIILDSERDIND
+125 KSEENLLETQKDIKD
-140 NNANNKPD
+140 NNNKTE

-161 LSLDENLYYNN
+161 LGLDEDAYNYN

-196 KEKGPIEAKTIIS
+196 KEKGPIEIRYIIS
-209 NLEDKKHIFRKTNGS
+209 NLESKKDLFRKANGS

-230 GKLIRITLNNNPEIF
+230 GKLIRTTLNNNPELF
-245 YKEKEG
+245 FKEKEG

-286 LPINTKIQLDK
+286 LPVNTKIQLDK

-311 DKKYVDVMTCIN
+311 DKKYIDVMKCIN

-332 LFLVKM
+332 LYLVKM
-338 DKINSLYELTVLNEK
+338 DKINSLYELTILNQK
-353 IIDICHTL
+353 IIDICFTL

-368 LFFKK
+368 LFFKTE
-373 DDNIIVNIPNE
+373 DNIIENVSNE

>member
-1 MNSSLLQSSQNCF
+1 MNSPLLQSSEKCF
-14 EFGSMYN
+14 EFRSIFN
-21 SNFSLNNSIYLLE
+21 SNSSFNDDVNLLE
-34 NNEEENSMFFPLTNK
+34 NSAEENSLLFPIPNGLNNV
-49 TITGNE
+49 NE
-55 YSLEK
+55 SYEELSQFCIPNSEPKNNFNLLNEELLEK
-60 PLEGIENSIFKN
+60 KEET
-72 NYSSINNDIQEKDN
+72 YSQ
-86 DIYSEFNSI
+86 FNSI
-95 NNFNEKCMNLSP
+95 NENRMNLSP
-107 ISILTTSNN
+107 LSLLTTSN
-116 SFSFQNIGV
+116 SFSFANIGV
-125 KNEEIILDSERDIND
+125 KSEENLSETQKDIKD
-140 NNANNKPD
+140 NNNKTE

-161 LSLDENLYYNN
+161 LGLDEDAYNYN

-196 KEKGPIEAKTIIS
+196 KEKGPIEIRYIIS
-209 NLEDKKHIFRKTNGS
+209 NLESKKDLFRKANGS

-230 GKLIRITLNNNPEIF
+230 GKLIRTTLNNNPELF
-245 YKEKEG
+245 FKEKEG

-286 LPINTKIQLDK
+286 LPVNTKIQLDK
-297 VNLIIKRMEKKYKD
+297 VNIIIKRMEKKYKD
-311 DKKYVDVMTCIN
+311 DKKYTDVMICIN

-338 DKINSLYELTVLNEK
+338 DKVNSLYELTILNDK

-373 DDNIIVNIPNE
+373 DDNIIVNKPNE

-397 GANNQFNEPPDK
+397 GANNHFNEPPDN

>member
-1 MNSSLLQSSQNCF
+1 MNSSLLQSNQKSF
-14 EFGSMYN
+14 EFGTVFN
-21 SNFSLNNSIYLLE
+21 SNLSLFEDNNLLE
-34 NNEEENSMFFPLTNK
+34 NSEEEFSLFHTIKEQGHENEDYIEKQPWKIDNTYLKDNYNPLND
-49 TITGNE
+49 
-55 YSLEK
+55 
-60 PLEGIENSIFKN
+60 
-72 NYSSINNDIQEKDN
+72 DIQEKN
-86 DIYSEFNSI
+86 NESYSQFNSI
-95 NNFNEKCMNLSP
+95 NELNENYMNLNHVSL
-107 ISILTTSNN
+107 LTTSN
-116 SFSFQNIGV
+116 SFSFTNLGV
-125 KNEEIILDSERDIND
+125 KKEELLLESKKDIINEINKNSE
-140 NNANNKPD
+140 

-161 LSLDENLYYNN
+161 LGLDEDIYN

-184 PTSLFAAIVNLM
+184 PTSLFAAIINLM
-196 KEKGPIEAKTIIS
+196 KEKGHLEIKTIIS
-209 NLEDKKHIFRKTNGS
+209 NLEPKKDIFRKTNGS

-230 GKLIRITLNNNPEIF
+230 SKLIRTTLNNNPEIF
-245 YKEKEG
+245 YQEKEG

-264 LQKKRE
+264 LKKKRE

-276 LFNLKKKNTF
+276 LYNLKKKNTF
-286 LPINTKIQLDK
+286 LPIETKIQLDK

-311 DKKYVDVMTCIN
+311 DKKYVDVMKCID

-338 DKINSLYELTVLNEK
+338 DKTNSLYELTILNDK

-368 LFFKK
+368 LFFKT
-373 DDNIIVNIPNE
+373 DDNIFVKISNE

-397 GANNQFNEPPDK
+397 GANNQFNEPPDN

>member
-1 MNSSLLQSSQNCF
+1 MNSPLLQSSEKCF
-14 EFGSMYN
+14 EFRSIFN
-21 SNFSLNNSIYLLE
+21 SNSSFNDDVNLLE
-34 NNEEENSMFFPLTNK
+34 NSAEENSLLFPIPNRLNNV
-49 TITGNE
+49 NE
-55 YSLEK
+55 SYEELSQFCIPNFEPKNNFNLLNEELLEK
-60 PLEGIENSIFKN
+60 KEET
-72 NYSSINNDIQEKDN
+72 YSQ
-86 DIYSEFNSI
+86 FNSI
-95 NNFNEKCMNLSP
+95 NENRMNLSP
-107 ISILTTSNN
+107 LSLLTTSN
-116 SFSFQNIGV
+116 SFSFANIGV
-125 KNEEIILDSERDIND
+125 KSEENLLETQKDIKD
-140 NNANNKPD
+140 NNNKTE

-161 LSLDENLYYNN
+161 LGLDEDAYNYN

-196 KEKGPIEAKTIIS
+196 KEKGPIEIRYIIS
-209 NLEDKKHIFRKTNGS
+209 NLESKKDLFRKANGS

-230 GKLIRITLNNNPEIF
+230 GKLIRTTLNNNPELF
-245 YKEKEG
+245 FKEKEG

-286 LPINTKIQLDK
+286 LPVNTKIQLDK

-311 DKKYVDVMTCIN
+311 DKKYIDVMKCIN

-332 LFLVKM
+332 LYLVKM
-338 DKINSLYELTVLNEK
+338 DKINSLYELTILNQK
-353 IIDICHTL
+353 IIDICYTL

-368 LFFKK
+368 LFFKTE
-373 DDNIIVNIPNE
+373 DNIIDNISNE

-397 GANNQFNEPPDK
+397 GANNTFNEPPDK

>member
-1 MNSSLLQSSQNCF
+1 MNSPLLQSSEKCF
-14 EFGSMYN
+14 EFRSIFN
-21 SNFSLNNSIYLLE
+21 SNSSINDDVNLLE
-34 NNEEENSMFFPLTNK
+34 NSAEENSLLFPIPNGLNNV
-49 TITGNE
+49 NE
-55 YSLEK
+55 LYEELSQFCIPNSEPKNNFNLLNEELLEK
-60 PLEGIENSIFKN
+60 KEET
-72 NYSSINNDIQEKDN
+72 YSQ
-86 DIYSEFNSI
+86 FNSI
-95 NNFNEKCMNLSP
+95 NENRMNLSP
-107 ISILTTSNN
+107 LSLLTTSN
-116 SFSFQNIGV
+116 SFSFANLGV
-125 KNEEIILDSERDIND
+125 KSEENLLETQKDIKD
-140 NNANNKPD
+140 NNNKTE

-161 LSLDENLYYNN
+161 LGLDEDAYNYN

-196 KEKGPIEAKTIIS
+196 KEKGPIEIRYIIS
-209 NLEDKKHIFRKTNGS
+209 NLESKKDLFRKANGS

-230 GKLIRITLNNNPEIF
+230 GKLIRTTLNNNPELF
-245 YKEKEG
+245 FKEKEG

-286 LPINTKIQLDK
+286 LPVNTKIQLDK

-311 DKKYVDVMTCIN
+311 DKKYIDVMKCIN
-323 LFKNLINKY
+323 LFKNLIHKY
-332 LFLVKM
+332 LYLVKM
-338 DKINSLYELTVLNEK
+338 DKINSLYELTILNQK
-353 IIDICHTL
+353 IIDICFTL

-368 LFFKK
+368 LFFKTE
-373 DDNIIVNIPNE
+373 DNIIENVSNE

-397 GANNQFNEPPDK
+397 GANNTFNEPPDK

>member
-1 MNSSLLQSSQNCF
+1 MNSSLLQSNLNCF
-14 EFGSMYN
+14 EFRNYYEPKLSLDESVNLLDN
-21 SNFSLNNSIYLLE
+21 S
-34 NNEEENSMFFPLTNK
+34 EEENSFIF
-49 TITGNE
+49 TIKNPT
-55 YSLEK
+55 L
-60 PLEGIENSIFKN
+60 IENDVNQKILFNDDENSDNKN
-72 NYSSINNDIQEKDN
+72 NFINEQVKNSDYYSQL
-86 DIYSEFNSI
+86 NSI
-95 NNFNEKCMNLSP
+95 NNFNENYMNLNA
-107 ISILTTSNN
+107 ISLSTTNN
-116 SFSFQNIGV
+116 SNSFANIGV
-125 KNEEIILDSERDIND
+125 KNEEILLDSSKDINEM
-140 NNANNKPD
+140 NNKPE
-148 EKIFKCDFLEEIS
+148 EKIFKCDFLEDIS
-161 LSLDENLYYNN
+161 LSLDENSFNN
-172 TKNKK
+172 NSRNKK

-196 KEKGPIEAKTIIS
+196 KEKGPIECKYIIS
-209 NLEDKKHIFRKTNGS
+209 NLESKKDTFRKANGS

-230 GKLIRITLNNNPEIF
+230 GKLVKTSLNNNPDLF
-245 YKEKEG
+245 YKEQEG
-251 NKYYFIENKTKYY
+251 NKYYFIENKTEYY

-276 LFNLKKKNTF
+276 LYNLKKKNTF
-286 LPINTKIQLDK
+286 LPVNTKIQLDK

-311 DKKYVDVMTCIN
+311 DKKYIDVMRCIN

-338 DKINSLYELTVLNEK
+338 DKVNSLYELSVLNEK

-373 DDNIIVNIPNE
+373 DDNIIVNVPNE

-397 GANNQFNEPPDK
+397 GANNHFNEPPDN